1 MDNPS
6 FHWIERQYIALEP
19 IPTPGWILDLG
30 GGGEGVIGQL
40 CGERV
45 VAIDR
50 MQRELAGA
58 PGGPLKIVMDAKDLQ
73 FLNNTFAT
81 ATAFFFF
88 MFTLPENR
96 AQIFKEIH
104 RVLRPGGKLYI
115 WEITIPPKPQAGE
128 DIFMFPLT
136 VSLPGGQA
144 IETGYGCPWSGYH
157 QTVEDYCRLAES
169 AGFTRA
175 ALQVSQP
182 LFSME
187 WVKA

>member
-1 MDNPS
+1 
-6 FHWIERQYIALEP
+6 
-19 IPTPGWILDLG
+19 
-30 GGGEGVIGQL
+30 L

-50 MQRELAGA
+50 MKRELAEA
-58 PGGPLKIVMDAKDLQ
+58 PGGGLKIVMDARDLQ
-73 FLNNTFAT
+73 FLDDTFAT

-104 RVLRPGGKLYI
+104 RVLRPGGKLLL
-115 WEITIPPKPQAGE
+115 WEISIPPKAQDGE

-136 VSLPGGQA
+136 VSLPDGRK
-144 IETGYGCPWSGYH
+144 IETGYGCPWLGYH
-157 QTVEDYCRLAES
+157 QTVEETCRLAEE
-169 AGFTRA
+169 AGLTRA
-175 ALQVSQP
+175 AVQVSEP
-182 LFSME
+182 LFFME